1 MSQQSHY
8 DFTLRALK
16 LVLASTA
23 NIKRERI
30 NQIKVDLCKAGQ
42 SFDEAKIAKNLPEQE
57 ILIQSVCETMEPKL
71 VAEDIPLLFS
81 PQPCVPWG
89 RVPEEQDGA
98 AQGGGGRPC
107 HP

>member
-1 MSQQSHY
+1 MLPEHDPGSGSQARGV
-8 DFTLRALK
+8 TLR
-16 LVLASTA
+16 SCGH
-23 NIKRERI
+23 RS
-30 NQIKVDLCKAGQ
+30 VDLCKAGQ